1 MNRRIWKVVGLLA
14 AVLVVFGVGAAAGG
28 GVVFAATRAFNPAE
42 DMLTTVA
49 YQAAPQE
56 EGILIASVVPDG
68 PADQAGVKRGDIL
81 LKIDSQVVN
90 QPSEL
95 QSYLNGLKS
104 GDQVTLNVRH
114 GDEERTLTSTLGEQN
129 GRPYL
134 GVVLCGSGQPVM
146 RTLPA
151 AAPGALITQVVSGS
165 PAEQAGLQAG
175 DVITAVDG
183 QQLSGDNSLAN
194 LIGEHKPGDSVTL
207 DVNGPDQQSRQVTV
221 KLGEKPDQP
230 GSAYLGV
237 QYVTSPQRG
246 NFEGQLPPFQ
256 GGPFPAHPFRGGR
269 SFRLPN
275 GVEQGAVVHRVAEN
289 SPAQTAGLQP
299 GDVITAVNDQTI
311 DGPDA
316 LSAAVGQHKVG
327 DTLSLTVARAGSQE
341 PLKIDVTLAENP
353 NAAGQAYLGVVTTG
367 VSPMK
372 RQPGNQDILPGWD
385 NMKRQLKFELPFGL
399 KVNPLSA

>member
-28 GVVFAATRAFNPAE
+28 GVVFAATKTFNPAE
-42 DMLTTVA
+42 DMLTVA

-56 EGILIASVVPDG
+56 EGILIASVVPGG

-81 LKIDSQVVN
+81 LKIDDQVVN

-95 QSYLNGLKS
+95 QSYLDGRKS
-104 GDQVTLNVRH
+104 GDQATLNVQH
-114 GDEERTLTSTLGEQN
+114 GDLARTLTATLGEQN
-129 GRPYL
+129 GRAYL
-134 GVVLCGSGQPVM
+134 GVALCGSGQPVT

-151 AAPGALITQVVSGS
+151 AVPGALITQVVSGS

-183 QQLSGDNSLAN
+183 QQLSDNTSLAD
-194 LIGEHKPGDSVTL
+194 LISQHKPGDSVTL
-207 DVNGPDQQSRQVTV
+207 DVTGPDQQSRQVTAT
-221 KLGEKPDQP
+221 LGDNPDQP

-237 QYVTSPQRG
+237 QYVTSPHFG
-246 NFEGQLPPFQ
+246 DFEGRIPPFQ
-256 GGPFPAHPFRGGR
+256 RGPFPAHPFRGGR
-269 SFRLPN
+269 SFTLPN
-275 GVEQGAVVHRVAEN
+275 GVEQGAVVQRVVEN

-299 GDVITAVNDQTI
+299 GDVITAVNDAPI

-367 VSPMK
+367 VSPME

-385 NMKRQLKFELPFGL
+385 NMKRQLRFELPFGL

>member
-1 MNRRIWKVVGLLA
+1 MNRRIWKVIGLLA

-28 GVVFAATRAFNPAE
+28 GVVFAATKAFNPAE
-42 DMLTTVA
+42 DMLTVA

-56 EGILIASVVPDG
+56 EGVLIASVVPDG

-81 LKIDSQVVN
+81 LMIDDQVVN

-104 GDQVTLNVRH
+104 GDQVTLDVRH
-114 GDEERTLTSTLGEQN
+114 GDAERKLTATLGEQN

-134 GVVLCGSGQPVM
+134 GVGLCGSGQPVM

-151 AAPGALITQVVSGS
+151 AMPGALITQVVSGS

-175 DVITAVDG
+175 DVITAVDE
-183 QQLSGDNSLAN
+183 QQLSTSTSLADLIGQHQPGDN
-194 LIGEHKPGDSVTL
+194 VTL
-207 DVNGPDQQSRQVTV
+207 DVIGPDQQSHQVTV
-221 KLGEKPDQP
+221 ELGEKPDQP

-237 QYVTSPQRG
+237 QYVTSPHLG
-246 NFEGQLPPFQ
+246 DFEGRIAPFQ
-256 GGPFPAHPFRGGR
+256 GGPFPAHPFGGGR
-269 SFRLPN
+269 FFTLPN
-275 GVEQGAVVHRVAEN
+275 GVEQGAVVQRVAEN

-299 GDVITAVNDQTI
+299 GDVITAVNDQPI

-316 LSAAVGQHKVG
+316 LSAAIGQHEVG
-327 DTLSLTVARAGSQE
+327 DVLSLTVARAGSQE

-353 NAAGQAYLGVVTTG
+353 NAAGQAYLGVLTTRL
-367 VSPMK
+367 SRMQ

-385 NMKRQLKFELPFGL
+385 NMKRQLRFELPFRL
-399 KVNPLSA
+399 KINPLSV